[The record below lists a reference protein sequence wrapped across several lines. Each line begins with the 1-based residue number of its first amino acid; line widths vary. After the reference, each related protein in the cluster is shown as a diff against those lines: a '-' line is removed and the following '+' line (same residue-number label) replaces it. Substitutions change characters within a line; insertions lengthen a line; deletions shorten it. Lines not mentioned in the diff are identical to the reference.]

1 MGSLREIAPKL
12 VSASQQHKTL
22 SKQTANFLRT
32 TIVSIIRSTI
42 YLSSRR
48 ASSSSS
54 SDISY
59 ILPSCAEKES
69 SQMQNADV
77 VRVAKQGTTPQISG
91 NGMIIYNVVS

>member
-12 VSASQQHKTL
+12 VSASQQHNAS
-22 SKQTANFLRT
+22 SKQTSNLLGIT

-54 SDISY
+54 SEISY

-69 SQMQNADV
+69 PQMQNADV
-77 VRVAKQGTTPQISG
+77 VRVAAQGTTPK
-91 NGMIIYNVVS
+91 

>member
-12 VSASQQHKTL
+12 VSASQQQHSTS
-22 SKQTANFLRT
+22 SKQISNLLRIT

-54 SDISY
+54 SSSSAEISY
-59 ILPSCAEKES
+59 ILPACAEKES
-69 SQMQNADV
+69 PQMQNADV
-77 VRVAKQGTTPQISG
+77 VREAAQGTTPEIAE
-91 NGMIIYNVVS
+91 MAR